1 MGRKKTQ
8 KVQAPEP
15 PPQDPYA
22 QGGVG
27 DGVHNGSG
35 GDFSSAPAQPIDNTS
50 PGFEE
55 ITLPDTHPTQIS
67 NEKPPTADQQ
77 REPSEEE
84 AFDGPYTGERHRR
97 TSSSSARAR
106 EFVRQPNP
114 NVIRF
119 GDILGDQHESVDG
132 PLPPAYRTQSNITR
146 VGTSRSIGGAHLA
159 RAPTWNAYNTA
170 SISNNIVF
178 GEPTQ
183 VNFHDTNQAYEDL
196 CERQSLAVSATHPPP
211 TARAG
216 RDYGE
221 IPAGPASGARDLE
234 EGGVL
239 YDIREKI
246 REHVDADDSRPPKEL
261 GLLFENLD
269 VYGQGTAQTHIETVL
284 TPVLHAIMHAP
295 EFVWRIATCRPLK
308 KPNVVTKHILH
319 GVNGYVRPG
328 EMLLVLGK
336 PGAGC
341 STMLRIMG
349 NERKSYSKITGDV
362 SYGGISPQ
370 EIDKHYRGEVVYNQ
384 EEDYHYPTFTVRNT
398 IDFALKMKTPSTRIL
413 TNRSQRRRAVT
424 DILIKMFGLQRCAD
438 TIVGNSMIR
447 GISGGEKKRTSIA
460 EQMATDA
467 TITVWDGSTKGLD
480 ASSALDYVRSLRIV
494 ADLMHRT
501 TAVSLYQASENIYNI
516 FDKVMV
522 IADGRCIF
530 FGPAQLAKS
539 YFQNLGYVCP
549 ERQTTSDF
557 LTGITTREEARVA
570 PGMEERVPRTA
581 EEFENS
587 FRESHAHARLLQEI
601 QGYRTEMER
610 DRPDERFRE
619 MIQESKMGAGK
630 SKIRRKSR
638 YKTTYWFQIIAC
650 LQREI
655 RLTLGNPGLLVFRM
669 LYNWCMAV
677 IVGSLF
683 FKLPDTSYGAFTRG
697 GVLFFALLFN
707 TLVANSEIPKCF
719 SNRPILYKQKSFAFY
734 HPSALYLAQL
744 LSDIP
749 IAFVQVVVFS
759 AILYWMTGL
768 QANAGKFFIF
778 MLILFGTTLCL
789 TALFRLIGN
798 ACPDLDTAHAVSG
811 IFLLMF
817 ILLTGYLIPP
827 HSMGGWVLWIYWIN
841 PIAYGLKAL
850 VSNEFKG
857 LLIRCS
863 GAQLIPSGAPQYND
877 IAHQV
882 CTLAGSRPG
891 TTIVRGEDYIRAS
904 YGFKSND
911 LWRDFVAVMCFYALF
926 VILAMIAVETLEFS
940 GGGYS
945 TNVFKH
951 SMGKRMLSMAKNR
964 LGRRTRLRRTQV
976 GGAPLPP
983 PPVVVNPAGDPVV
996 GDPNLINNY
1005 TVNPNL
1011 VNNYNADPNLVNNYN
1026 VNPNVNYNN
1035 PASVIP
1041 MAGPK
1046 MPAGELG
1053 GVTDDGGG
1061 APKGAANGLTLSWE
1075 NIKYIVPGPKR
1086 GAPEIQLLNDVNG
1099 YVKPGQMT
1107 ALMGA
1112 SGAGKTTLLDV
1123 LAQRKNVGRIEG
1135 EILLSG
1141 EPLTRALRRQ
1151 TGYCEQMD
1159 IHNPSTTVRE
1169 ALQFSAEL
1177 RQPASVSKAEKYT
1190 FVERVLDLMEM
1201 DEIADAM
1208 VGTVESGIGLST
1220 EERKRLTIAVELVAK
1235 PKVLFLDEPTSGLD
1249 AQSSFSI
1256 VRFLRKLAAEG
1267 QTVLCTIH
1275 QPSSLLFEQFD
1286 RLLLLAPGGNTVYFG
1301 DLGHNCETLIHY
1313 FESHGAAPC
1322 APTANP
1328 AEYILDVIGSKS
1340 DLSWPDI
1347 WRESPVAQR
1356 EIEQVHQIAA
1366 AEKEA
1371 SRNRPPNPEDKKEF
1385 SLHYPG
1391 QCALVLKRMFRSYWR
1406 DPEYNLNR
1414 IFLQVFCSFFLAITF
1429 IQLGD
1434 GTVDLQN
1441 RIFVLFQ
1448 TSVLGILIIN
1458 QVQPQLIRY
1467 RTWFTREEA
1476 SGFYDWRAF
1485 ATGMVLTELPYVIFA
1500 ASCFFGIFYWAVG
1513 LNSIPGRIG
1522 YFYIMYIALS
1532 VFAMLFGQAVAAWT
1546 PNEVVASM
1554 VNPIPASFMALFCG
1568 VTIPYALMPT
1578 FWRRWM
1584 YWIDPYH
1591 YFVEGLL
1598 VNDLYQQRVVCKP
1611 DEFYSFKPPSGQ
1623 SCGSY
1628 VKAFLSKA
1636 PGYLSDPANMSDCRY
1651 CPYKYGQDYYENQLD
1666 WSFAHRYR
1674 NFLIMVGF
1682 CAFNLLILLLG
1693 LKFYRSNKR

>member
-1 MGRKKTQ
+1 MGR
-8 KVQAPEP
+8 
-15 PPQDPYA
+15 
-22 QGGVG
+22 
-27 DGVHNGSG
+27 G

-183 VNFHDTNQAYEDL
+183 
-196 CERQSLAVSATHPPP
+196 
-211 TARAG
+211 
-216 RDYGE
+216 
-221 IPAGPASGARDLE
+221 
-234 EGGVL
+234 
-239 YDIREKI
+239 I

-798 ACPDLDTAHAVSG
+798 ACPDLDTAHA
-811 IFLLMF
+811 
-817 ILLTGYLIPP
+817 
-827 HSMGGWVLWIYWIN
+827 
-841 PIAYGLKAL
+841 AL

-904 YGFKSND
+904 NGFKSND

-926 VILAMIAVETLEFS
+926 
-940 GGGYS
+940 
-945 TNVFKH
+945 
-951 SMGKRMLSMAKNR
+951 
-964 LGRRTRLRRTQV
+964 
-976 GGAPLPP
+976 
-983 PPVVVNPAGDPVV
+983 
-996 GDPNLINNY
+996 
-1005 TVNPNL
+1005 
-1011 VNNYNADPNLVNNYN
+1011 
-1026 VNPNVNYNN
+1026 
-1035 PASVIP
+1035 
-1041 MAGPK
+1041 